1 MSLIFNQEHGKE
13 TKNVFYFS
21 WEVGD
26 WTSCDLHCSGV
37 RSRPVRCTLSI
48 REKRILVR
56 NFTLHFYVV
65 CKYLLKATDP
75 SGLAFPDSK
84 WRQLYSRCLLN
95 WWGVKN
101 SGLFIGL
108 GIQMTFLV
116 FFYVYG
122 FTNGTLLP
130 KYLSLVLLTK
140 TWMNHQRERY
150 WKKLQA
156 QYQSQT
162 YLMDLSGMIDVRLQD
177 TIPWVSIFPGELL

>member
-1 MSLIFNQEHGKE
+1 MERKLKTYFISVGKLETGQVVIFTAPGWDPDQSGAPSASGRRGSWWEFNTEHYAFSCSLQKPL
-13 TKNVFYFS
+13 
-21 WEVGD
+21 EV
-26 WTSCDLHCSGV
+26 
-37 RSRPVRCTLSI
+37 
-48 REKRILVR
+48 
-56 NFTLHFYVV
+56 
-65 CKYLLKATDP
+65 TDP

-122 FTNGTLLP
+122 FTNRTFLP